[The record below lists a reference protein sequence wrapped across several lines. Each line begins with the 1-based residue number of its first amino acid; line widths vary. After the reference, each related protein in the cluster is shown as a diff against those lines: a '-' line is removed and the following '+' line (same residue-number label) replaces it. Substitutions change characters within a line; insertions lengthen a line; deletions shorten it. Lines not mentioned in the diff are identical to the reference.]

1 MLTVAGL
8 IVTVLMISSTQASV
22 YNYAVR
28 GFFMCGDKPMA
39 DAQVILY
46 DENTALPDTVMQR
59 DRTGPDGSFALQGE
73 SSSLITDIDPRL
85 RIFHRCAQGDILPT
99 ACDREDIFE
108 LPQLNKYFKK
118 DVWLEFGT
126 FNVQCKP
133 TAQKSSCVA
142 AAAGAA
148 LTGSGSGH
156 TADWISPGPTTPAT
170 TTTTGKSWFG

>member
-1 MLTVAGL
+1 MLTSLCL
-8 IVTVLMISSTQASV
+8 IVAVFGTAHASIQS
-22 YNYAVR
+22 YAVR
-28 GFFMCGDKPMA
+28 GFFKCGDKPMA

-73 SSSLITDIDPRL
+73 SSGTLTDIDPRL

-108 LPQLNKYFKK
+108 LPQLSKYFVKGT
-118 DVWLEFGT
+118 WLEFGT
-126 FNVQCKP
+126 FNVECKP

-148 LTGSGSGH
+148 LTGSGSNH
-156 TADWISPGPTTPAT
+156 TADWITTTPAAS
-170 TTTTGKSWFG
+170 G